1 MKITILGS
9 CRQHS
14 IKDIAHL
21 TSISEDISY
30 PHYTKEI
37 LQMISFCKYGD
48 LTPSETL
55 YTFRTPILTKNPIV
69 FNESLMTEFN
79 TTDLYVIEISSKKSY
94 TYDNKYLHHIA
105 LEDEYDIPIKNE
117 ISIRIQTKDE
127 IEEDVIKINEILEGK
142 IIIVSHLVTLDS
154 GDRYLLRSWL
164 KEICNKHNIVFIDPI
179 EELKKK
185 CTNIDDLFVKE
196 DILAHY
202 NQDGHNEIKQIY
214 SEFISQFVS
223 KK

>member
-1 MKITILGS
+1 M
-9 CRQHS
+9 
-14 IKDIAHL
+14 
-21 TSISEDISY
+21 
-30 PHYTKEI
+30 
-37 LQMISFCKYGD
+37 
-48 LTPSETL
+48 
-55 YTFRTPILTKNPIV
+55 
-69 FNESLMTEFN
+69 
-79 TTDLYVIEISSKKSY
+79 
-94 TYDNKYLHHIA
+94 
-105 LEDEYDIPIKNE
+105 
-117 ISIRIQTKDE
+117 
-127 IEEDVIKINEILEGK
+127 
-142 IIIVSHLVTLDS
+142 IIVSHLVTLDS

-164 KEICNKHNIVFIDPI
+164 KDICNKHNIVFIDPI